1 MQKQLEV
8 LSDGKHDTVSEY
20 INNILALGELNKI
33 SVDFSDKSS
42 GESNKKASG
51 K

>member
-1 MQKQLEV
+1 MKKQMEV
-8 LSDGKHDTVSEY
+8 LSDGKHATVSEY

-33 SVDFSDKSS
+33 FVNFSNKSL